1 MKMDKKINSI
11 KLISIFSNLDE
22 DVDFQFSELELREV
36 ESMKA

>member
-22 DVDFQFSELELREV
+22 DADFQFSELELR
-36 ESMKA
+36 